1 MIPDEST
8 PIKNF
13 ILTDI
18 FAKGKLSYA
27 EMRIATFIIR
37 WSWGFDAG
45 DHRQEWTKDFTI
57 SDIAKEINMNRS
69 ACSEVINKMLRENKL
84 KREGNK
90 YQFNEHYNSWAV
102 GNNDTVRIIDT
113 VGNPDAFVGK
123 NDTPVVKTDAT
134 VGNPD
139 TLNVPKRLIIKDIN
153 AQNSLRKETI
163 KETNNKET
171 IKKIDYAL
179 KDKNQN
185 ILLKDEKQEKAKELI
200 KEFSRLRNIPLDS
213 GFFSKNFRSARALVS
228 TYPVEY
234 VLAGIEW
241 RLANDPDG
249 FWESRLWSLNSVY
262 SHFAEW
268 IAQAKLST
276 GKTFED
282 WLDQHPEQDYDK
294 VNEPD
299 AKLKAFF
306 VAFNR
311 ALKDGIVPTEEEWE
325 RYQKAR
331 ELQKESLR
339 R

>member
-8 PIKNF
+8 PIKNI

-18 FAKGKLSYA
+18 LAKGKLSYA
-27 EMRIATFIIR
+27 EMRITLFVIR

-57 SDIAKEINMNRS
+57 SEIAREMNMNYSLCIRT
-69 ACSEVINKMLRENKL
+69 INEMIRHGKL
-84 KREGNK
+84 LKDRNR
-90 YQFNEHYNSWAV
+90 YQFNEHCEMWNITDSSNTVAK
-102 GNNDTVRIIDT
+102 NNTLTKSNKGITKSNYILT
-113 VGNPDAFVGK
+113 KSNEPLTKSNGFKPEQN
-123 NDTPVVKTDAT
+123 TIETL
-134 VGNPD
+134 
-139 TLNVPKRLIIKDIN
+139 LNVQIPL
-153 AQNSLRKETI
+153 SKENI
-163 KETNNKET
+163 KETNKET
-171 IKKIDYAL
+171 IKKIEYAL
-179 KDKNQN
+179 KDKNQD
-185 ILLKDEKQEKAKELI
+185 ILLRDEKTEKAKELI
-200 KEFSRLRNIPLDS
+200 KEFCRIRNIPLDS
-213 GFFSKNFRSARALVS
+213 GFFSKNIRSARKLVS

-234 VLAGIEW
+234 ILAGIEW
-241 RLANDPDG
+241 RLANDSDG
-249 FWESRLWSLNSVY
+249 FWEEKLWSLNSVY

-268 IAQAKLST
+268 IAQAKLTT

-294 VNEPD
+294 INEPD

-311 ALKDGIVPTEEEWE
+311 ALKDGIVPTEEEWQ

-331 ELQKESLR
+331 ELQREGLR